1 MSSKDKDAL
10 TKIKAFFKGRGAPS
24 KYTYIHKY
32 SQCIRVNNKIITFVQ
47 QQTNSPSDIELLEFV
62 LTPEREQE
70 LSPRT
75 PIPQRIRSLENLSC
89 ELQSKR
95 LEAGSLHKLWELT
108 QDLLNSDRALD
119 QRQAGF
125 KFYQMLI
132 GSQYDNLA
140 EMRVHFFRVIQEHSV
155 PEDINARLALLNTLT
170 NTGKNI
176 KLIDKDIGEFMLH
189 WSQEILE
196 ANLIIK
202 YLEIIC
208 NMIQFNAACLE
219 KPVVAGIV
227 K

>member
-1 MSSKDKDAL
+1 MKSNN
-10 TKIKAFFKGRGAPS
+10 RYPS
-24 KYTYIHKY
+24 
-32 SQCIRVNNKIITFVQ
+32 
-47 QQTNSPSDIELLEFV
+47 PPDIELAEFV

-75 PIPQRIRSLENLSC
+75 PIAQRLRSLENLAR

-108 QDLLNSDRALD
+108 QDLLNHDRAPE

-125 KFYQMLI
+125 TFYQRLI

-140 EMRVHFFRVIQEHSV
+140 EMRVHFLRVIQEHSV
-155 PEDINARLALLNTLT
+155 PEDIDARLALLNTLT

-176 KLIDKDIGEFMLH
+176 RLIDKDIGEFMLH
-189 WSQEILE
+189 WSQEVLE
-196 ANLIIK
+196 ANLMAK
-202 YLEIIC
+202 YLEIVC

-219 KPVVAGIV
+219 KPVIAGIV